1 MIEEGRLELIR
12 FVLDACVA
20 LAWFVEN
27 PVAAYAVRVRKSLT
41 RDARALVPGFWHLE
55 MANGFAVAER
65 RSMTTA
71 NSMAAIAAIEQLLV
85 QSIENSVDFISL
97 RQVLTTARDFQLTA
111 YDAVYLYTAR
121 RERLPLATLD
131 RRLLSAAQLA
141 GVEVYS

>member
-1 MIEEGRLELIR
+1 MIR
-12 FVLDACVA
+12 FVLDASVA
-20 LAWFVEN
+20 LAWFVDN
-27 PVAAYAVRVRKSLT
+27 PVAAYAVRVRKSLA
-41 RDARALVPGFWHLE
+41 RDARALVPGLWHLE

-65 RSMTTA
+65 RGVLTTA
-71 NSMAAIAAIEQLLV
+71 NSMAAIAAIEQLLL
-85 QSIENSVDFISL
+85 QSIESSVDFISL

-121 RERLPLATLD
+121 REQLPLATLD

>member
-1 MIEEGRLELIR
+1 MIR
-12 FVLDACVA
+12 FVLDASVA
-20 LAWFVEN
+20 LAWFVDN

-41 RDARALVPGFWHLE
+41 RDARALVPGLWHLE

-65 RSMTTA
+65 RGVLTTA
-71 NSMAAIAAIEQLLV
+71 NSTAAVAAIEQLLV
-85 QSIENSVDFISL
+85 QSIENSADFISL
-97 RQVLTTARDFQLTA
+97 RQVLTTARDFQLSA

-141 GVEVYS
+141 GVAVYS

>member
-1 MIEEGRLELIR
+1 MIR
-12 FVLDACVA
+12 FVLDASVA
-20 LAWFVEN
+20 LAWFVDN

-65 RSMTTA
+65 RGVLTTA

-97 RQVLTTARDFQLTA
+97 RQVLTTSRDFQLTA
-111 YDAVYLYTAR
+111 YVAVYLYTAR